1 MHRVAGLRDRACLMA
16 SARLV
21 TGGPAYETSS
31 ASARGF
37 PRCPLSWRAP
47 GVVPLLGEQRVRV
60 AAGHLFARA
69 PPRDYTRG
77 GVRLFAA
84 PAAGRGLTSELVA
97 GAAWVGF
104 NSSFVRHPRAF

>member
-1 MHRVAGLRDRACLMA
+1 MRRAVPVLLLRDEQWQCAWI
-16 SARLV
+16 SAA
-21 TGGPAYETSS
+21 P
-31 ASARGF
+31 
-37 PRCPLSWRAP
+37 PLSLRAP

-60 AAGHLFARA
+60 AAGHLFALA

-97 GAAWVGF
+97 GVAYVWGWVKLGF
-104 NSSFVRHPRAF
+104 CMTSKSLLMQTMF